1 MNINEGANR
10 IINILERNG
19 YEAYAV
25 GGCVRDTLMGKVPAD
40 WDITTNCMPD
50 DMIRCFEDYRIIE
63 TGLKHGTVTV
73 LIDGVGYEV
82 TTYRRDGEYTD
93 NRHPDKVTFVTD
105 IASDLSR
112 RDFTIN
118 AMAYNPKSGLVDLF
132 GGREDIENKVIRCVG
147 SPDKRFSEDA
157 LRILR
162 ALRFASVLDFS
173 IDKTTSDAIFAF
185 KDFLDNI
192 SKERINVEFTKL
204 LCGQRNVDIIREY
217 FDVICVFIP
226 EMKPMKGFDQ
236 KTRWH
241 IYDVLEH
248 TLHSLDNA
256 NDDFIVKMTM
266 LLHDI
271 AKPHT
276 FSMDDRG
283 GHFTGHQARS
293 AEIAREILN
302 RLRYDKNTTS
312 AIVQLISE
320 HDNRFDSNPKK
331 IKRILNKLGPE
342 NGKRL
347 IAVQKAD
354 NLAQN
359 PEQVRNGLQSIIES
373 EKIMDRIIA
382 ENQVFS
388 LAQLEISGKDL
399 IAMGVKPGPDI
410 GRILQQILD
419 DVIDCKIEN
428 VKDALCSE
436 VLKYL

>member
-1 MNINEGANR
+1 M
-10 IINILERNG
+10 
-19 YEAYAV
+19 
-25 GGCVRDTLMGKVPAD
+25 
-40 WDITTNCMPD
+40 
-50 DMIRCFEDYRIIE
+50 
-63 TGLKHGTVTV
+63 
-73 LIDGVGYEV
+73 
-82 TTYRRDGEYTD
+82 
-93 NRHPDKVTFVTD
+93 
-105 IASDLSR
+105 
-112 RDFTIN
+112 
-118 AMAYNPKSGLVDLF
+118 
-132 GGREDIENKVIRCVG
+132 
-147 SPDKRFSEDA
+147 
-157 LRILR
+157 
-162 ALRFASVLDFS
+162 RFASVLDFS

-283 GHFTGHQARS
+283 GHFMGHQARS

>member
-1 MNINEGANR
+1 M
-10 IINILERNG
+10 
-19 YEAYAV
+19 
-25 GGCVRDTLMGKVPAD
+25 
-40 WDITTNCMPD
+40 
-50 DMIRCFEDYRIIE
+50 
-63 TGLKHGTVTV
+63 
-73 LIDGVGYEV
+73 
-82 TTYRRDGEYTD
+82 
-93 NRHPDKVTFVTD
+93 
-105 IASDLSR
+105 
-112 RDFTIN
+112 
-118 AMAYNPKSGLVDLF
+118 
-132 GGREDIENKVIRCVG
+132 
-147 SPDKRFSEDA
+147 
-157 LRILR
+157 
-162 ALRFASVLDFS
+162 
-173 IDKTTSDAIFAF
+173 
-185 KDFLDNI
+185 
-192 SKERINVEFTKL
+192 
-204 LCGQRNVDIIREY
+204 
-217 FDVICVFIP
+217 
-226 EMKPMKGFDQ
+226 
-236 KTRWH
+236 
-241 IYDVLEH
+241 
-248 TLHSLDNA
+248 
-256 NDDFIVKMTM
+256 
-266 LLHDI
+266 
-271 AKPHT
+271 
-276 FSMDDRG
+276 
-283 GHFTGHQARS
+283 GHQARS